1 MKPQP
6 AGIFIVLEGIDGAG
20 KSTQIAAIE
29 RLVRA
34 HGREVLTTR
43 EPGGSP
49 LAERIRELLLAIDG
63 AAPCAEA
70 ELLLLFA
77 ARVQHLHECIR
88 PALNAGKV
96 VVCERFT
103 CSTYAYQGHG
113 RGLDGELIATLER
126 RLLNDCR
133 VDLTILLD
141 LPVEAALRRLHA
153 TGKSNDRFH
162 HEPRAFLDAVHAGY
176 RSLNRQH
183 QGDPHWQVIA
193 ADAPMDT
200 VATHIATALQPYL
213 APA

>member
-1 MKPQP
+1 MK
-6 AGIFIVLEGIDGAG
+6 AGVIGLGAMGAPMAHNLRQAGLLEAAWNRSRGRLQQALAG
-20 KSTQIAAIE
+20 
-29 RLVRA
+29 
-34 HGREVLTTR
+34 
-43 EPGGSP
+43 
-49 LAERIRELLLAIDG
+49 
-63 AAPCAEA
+63 AEA
-70 ELLLLFA
+70 TWADSPA
-77 ARVQHLHECIR
+77 AVIRRCEVCILSVSR
-88 PALNAGKV
+88 DADVLAVVAALAAAANAGKV

-153 TGKSNDRFH
+153 PGKSNDRFH